1 MDGDFYL
8 VYIQTKK
15 NTESP
20 GLATDEDGPN
30 AERSWQLTS
39 GAFSPSPK
47 EEGNYM
53 IRALVNYEADVPE
66 ITSPKAGT
74 ITNQGELTIEG
85 TASPG
90 LDVAIYQN
98 DEEVANVKSDESG
111 TFKENVSVPSGE
123 HVFTA
128 ATVTDKGSTK
138 HSKPVKVIIDQTA
151 PTLTIDTPKK
161 GDKFNRESLTVEG
174 KVADDHL
181 DQVTVNGK
189 KRP

>member
-1 MDGDFYL
+1 
-8 VYIQTKK
+8 
-15 NTESP
+15 
-20 GLATDEDGPN
+20 
-30 AERSWQLTS
+30 
-39 GAFSPSPK
+39 
-47 EEGNYM
+47 M

-98 DEEVANVKSDESG
+98 DEEVAKVKSDESG

-161 GDKFNRESLTVEG
+161 GDKSNRESLTVEG
-174 KVADDHL
+174 KVADDYL